1 LGKIIMSTDAE
12 LLQRFVA
19 DRSET
24 AFTDL
29 VHRYLGLVR
38 STALRRVG
46 GDAHAAD
53 DITQQ
58 VFVALARNA
67 SALRKHATLAGW
79 LYVTTHHATA
89 ELVRREQRRKQREA
103 TAHSMH
109 LTDSS
114 AGSPDE
120 AARLRPLLDDALITL
135 KPDEREAV
143 VLRYFSNR
151 TFSEIGKAVQLSE
164 EAARKRVDRALEKL
178 HAVLI
183 RRGVTS
189 TTTALGTALAAA
201 GIDSAPAG
209 LALKVAGAALTEAA
223 ASGVIA
229 SSFSIASVFW
239 PATAAAVLA
248 VGTFALV
255 SQYRANDDAAAA
267 IASQES
273 KIAAAVVSLQT
284 ENQQLAR
291 DVADANAMASANVPA
306 ADFNNVP
313 APATVPTPPPGIA
326 VFVSAEGTLQ
336 WNGRPVTLDE
346 FLVNLTGYQKSVLNG
361 ESRLVI
367 SANGARFGQLNWV
380 LDQARLA
387 GVSNMVIES
396 DARPQGWLNTWF

>member
-1 LGKIIMSTDAE
+1 
-12 LLQRFVA
+12 
-19 DRSET
+19 
-24 AFTDL
+24 
-29 VHRYLGLVR
+29 
-38 STALRRVG
+38 
-46 GDAHAAD
+46 
-53 DITQQ
+53 
-58 VFVALARNA
+58 
-67 SALRKHATLAGW
+67 
-79 LYVTTHHATA
+79 
-89 ELVRREQRRKQREA
+89 
-103 TAHSMH
+103 
-109 LTDSS
+109 
-114 AGSPDE
+114 
-120 AARLRPLLDDALITL
+120 
-135 KPDEREAV
+135 

-178 HAVLI
+178 HGVLI

-189 TTTALGTALAAA
+189 TVTALGTALAAA

-229 SSFSIASVFW
+229 SSFSIASAFW

-248 VGTFALV
+248 VGTFALL
-255 SQYRANDDAAAA
+255 SQHRANDDAAAA

-291 DVADANAMASANVPA
+291 DVADANAMASSNAPS

-326 VFVSAEGTLQ
+326 VFVSTEGTLQ

>member
-1 LGKIIMSTDAE
+1 MNTDAE
-12 LLQRFVA
+12 LLERFVA

-38 STALRRVG
+38 ATALRRVG
-46 GDAHAAD
+46 GDVHAAD

-67 SALRKHATLAGW
+67 SSLRNRATLAGW

-103 TAHSMH
+103 AAHSMY

-114 AGSPDE
+114 AGSPDD

-135 KPDEREAV
+135 KPDEREAI
-143 VLRYFSNR
+143 VLRYFSDR

-178 HAVLI
+178 HTVLL

-189 TTTALGTALAAA
+189 SVAVLGTALTAA
-201 GIDSAPAG
+201 GLNSAPTG

-223 ASGVIA
+223 ASGVA
-229 SSFSIASVFW
+229 ASFSLSSVFW
-239 PATAAAVLA
+239 PATTAAVLV

-255 SQYRANDDAAAA
+255 SQHDRNADAAAA
-267 IASQES
+267 MVLQES
-273 KIAAAVVSLQT
+273 KTAAAFVSLET
-284 ENQQLAR
+284 ENKRLAR
-291 DVADANAMASANVPA
+291 DVAEASLMAAASITPADFDPRAPTPVPSPA
-306 ADFNNVP
+306 AP
-313 APATVPTPPPGIA
+313 AGMA
-326 VFVSAEGTLQ
+326 VVVSAQGTLQ
-336 WNGRPVTLDE
+336 WEGKPVTLDE
-346 FLVNLTGYQKSVLNG
+346 FLVNLAGYQASSPNGKSP
-361 ESRLVI
+361 LVI
-367 SANGARFGQLNWV
+367 KADGARFPQLNWV

-387 GVSNMVIES
+387 GVSSLVVES
-396 DARPQGWLNTWF
+396 DAAPEGWLNTWF